1 MKQKVFFIVC
11 IKFHG
16 CFLESTNYYDG
27 LFNRVIKKN
36 SDKRHMAL
44 KQQHTVQ
51 DSRNGDK
58 QHKDGLKLTAAEK
71 NANTIVKLTDSNM
84 ALTSSIRKMT
94 SFVIQTR
101 EIHNSPKRACLNV
114 CRLTIYGIPMWIHAF
129 LSLFTGYQASN
140 SSYNI
145 SLVEKSGVARAVVEV
160 SC

>member
-44 KQQHTVQ
+44 KQQHRVQ

-58 QHKDGLKLTAAEK
+58 QHKDGLKLTATEK
-71 NANTIVKLTDSNM
+71 NANTIVELTDGNM

-101 EIHNSPKRACLNV
+101 DIHNSPKRALLNCKCLQLKYLWYTNV
-114 CRLTIYGIPMWIHAF
+114 DTCTF
-129 LSLFTGYQASN
+129 
-140 SSYNI
+140 I
-145 SLVEKSGVARAVVEV
+145 SLYRLPSLKLLLQYKFGGKKRCCKS